1 MKSMPLTELST
12 EQLVKNKKTIGAATA
27 ALAGL
32 LLPLFILS
40 LYKWMTKGF
49 TSLVVVP
56 LALLPIV
63 FVNLKKLKE
72 IQKELEMREESKRN
86 AVH

>member
-1 MKSMPLTELST
+1 MTKNTPLTEMST
-12 EQLVKNKKTIGAATA
+12 EELIKNQKTMGTATA

-32 LLPLFILS
+32 LASLFILS
-40 LYKWMTKGF
+40 VYKWITKGF
-49 TSLVVVP
+49 TSLIVVP

-72 IQKELEMREESKRN
+72 IKEELEIRDKD
-86 AVH
+86 VTK